1 MLFTILPVKPMK
13 KIFRTLLLGLTLV
26 CMSIL
31 SVNAQQEVFGD
42 YTVHYIAVNSNFIS
56 PEIAE
61 QYDIVR
67 SPRNA
72 FLNISVIKNTGGTGT
87 AVSATISGE
96 KANFIGQREDIT
108 FIEVREGDAIYYL
121 GQFEFSNAENLRF
134 NIEIQPE
141 NSGPVYPLSW
151 TTQLY
156 IN

>member
-1 MLFTILPVKPMK
+1 MMRDILKYVGLVLFALSNGLPA
-13 KIFRTLLLGLTLV
+13 L
-26 CMSIL
+26 
-31 SVNAQQEVFGD
+31 AQTETSQVFGE
-42 YTVHYIAVNSNFIS
+42 YTIHYIAVNSSFIN

-72 FLNISVIKNTGGTGT
+72 FLNISVIKNTNGFGT
-87 AVSATISGE
+87 AVNADISGE
-96 KANFIGQREDIT
+96 KANLLGQNLAID
-108 FIEVREGDAIYYL
+108 FIEITEGTAIYYI

-151 TTQLY
+151 SSQLY